1 MSVKTGAV
9 GSNPRIEK
17 LMDVSVD
24 NLRIYAATTLTEQIL
39 LGTVAGGQSAA
50 NNTNVSET
58 RGNHSACK
66 RQQG

>member
-39 LGTVAGGQSAA
+39 LRMQKTAG
-50 NNTNVSET
+50 V
-58 RGNHSACK
+58 RYVK
-66 RQQG
+66 